1 MDDQPWVLIADDQ
14 VENLLILEEVLDK
27 NFMVRAVTNGQQA
40 LDYLEEGGRAD
51 MILLDVVMPVMDGF
65 ETCRRLKNN
74 PRTWSIPVIFLTSL
88 DSPSDETHGL
98 SLGAEDFIHKPFSP
112 PVVLA
117 RVKNHLKLA
126 EVTRTL
132 KERNAGLER
141 LVAERT
147 QEILRQ
153 SEELMRRKRQL
164 IASQS
169 ATITAFCALAEARD
183 NDTGNHIHRTQHYV
197 RALAEELTGHPRFA
211 AELEGEAIP
220 LMFKSAPLHD
230 IGKVAIPDAVLLKP
244 GPLNDQEWVEMRR
257 HCEYGRRAIAMAQ
270 GELSMVG
277 DSFLRYAME
286 IAYSH
291 HEKWNGTGYPQ
302 GLAGEDIPLSARL
315 MAVADVYDAL
325 ISRRVYKP
333 AMPHALAIEQII
345 LGKGTH
351 FDPDIADA
359 MVAIADVFHDI
370 TLQFADETR

>member
-1 MDDQPWVLIADDQ
+1 MGSLPWVLIADDQ

-27 NFMVRAVTNGQQA
+27 HFMVRAVTDGQQV
-40 LDYLEEGGRAD
+40 LNYLEEGGRAD
-51 MILLDVVMPVMDGF
+51 MILLDVVMPVLDGF
-65 ETCRRLKNN
+65 ETCRHLKQD
-74 PRTWSIPVIFLTSL
+74 PSTWDIPVMFLTSL
-88 DSPSDETHGL
+88 DSPSDETYGL
-98 SLGAEDFIHKPFSP
+98 SLGAGDFIHKPFSP

-117 RVKNHLKLA
+117 RVKTHLKLA
-126 EVTRTL
+126 EATRTL
-132 KERNAGLER
+132 KERNAGLEK

-147 QEILRQ
+147 QEILHQ

-183 NDTGNHIHRTQHYV
+183 NDTGNHIRRTQHYV
-197 RALAEELTGHPRFA
+197 RALAEELSNHPRFA
-211 AELEGEAIP
+211 LELQDDAIP
-220 LMFKSAPLHD
+220 LLFKSAPLHD

-244 GPLNDQEWVEMRR
+244 GPLNDKEWEEMRR

-270 GELSMVG
+270 SELSLVG

-302 GLAGEDIPLSARL
+302 GLAKEEIPLSARL

-333 AMPHALAIEQII
+333 PMPHAQAVEQIV
-345 LGKGTH
+345 LGKGTQ

-370 TLQFADETR
+370 ALQFADESS